1 MFNTEEFKNILF
13 QELTQSKYKWL
24 FGNENILS
32 NKIKVELIIAN
43 SYESGLTDYL
53 IDYNAIVEIFIQ
65 LILTKLLKNI
75 NYKKFNNLDSL
86 FIKHDNIQYF
96 TNDIDF
102 YHTDSDYIHYL
113 PFIDNTI
120 TIDTSSSI
128 CDLENHI
135 DNITFENNRVELN
148 FNI

>member
-65 LILTKLLKNI
+65 LILTELLKI
-75 NYKKFNNLDSL
+75 
-86 FIKHDNIQYF
+86 
-96 TNDIDF
+96 
-102 YHTDSDYIHYL
+102 
-113 PFIDNTI
+113 
-120 TIDTSSSI
+120 
-128 CDLENHI
+128 
-135 DNITFENNRVELN
+135 
-148 FNI
+148 